1 MTSYLPPR
9 ENLTTF
15 NPSVFNSD
23 LTNTEIDT
31 KIKTLE
37 KFKLES
43 ISNQYIEFA
52 RIDAPSGV
60 VGGSVTF
67 TRPFT
72 QTPDV
77 ITQIISG
84 SSTTLQTIEISSVT
98 NNGFVYLGRKYTGST
113 VNNTASDFYYMAIGD
128 R

>member
-1 MTSYLPPR
+1 MSSYLPPR

-43 ISNQYIEFA
+43 ISNQYIEFG
-52 RIDAPSGV
+52 RIDPPSGV
-60 VGGSVTF
+60 VGGSVSF
-67 TRPFT
+67 TRQFAQP
-72 QTPDV
+72 PDV
-77 ITQIISG
+77 IT
-84 SSTTLQTIEISSVT
+84 
-98 NNGFVYLGRKYTGST
+98 
-113 VNNTASDFYYMAIGD
+113 
-128 R
+128 